1 MKIRRTMAGACAV
14 VLAAGIAG
22 AAVAQRLDGRYYGN
36 DEGGRYNRG
45 GNSWYGAPR
54 SYAPQNGA
62 WAVGTFYGANG
73 ANGEPETLTIQPDG
87 SAELRTRGKAPEYG
101 TFAGETLT
109 VGSRISKV
117 QPARG
122 GIVIDGSYYR
132 R

>member
-1 MKIRRTMAGACAV
+1 MKLAIALAALVVGAALAAPAGA
-14 VLAAGIAG
+14 
-22 AAVAQRLDGRYYGN
+22 QRYGGWDDG
-36 DEGGRYNRG
+36 NRG
-45 GNSWYGAPR
+45 GGGSRYGGPR
-54 SYAPQNGA
+54 TYAAPQGV
-62 WAVGTFYGANG
+62 WAVGTYYGQNG
-73 ANGEPETLTIQPDG
+73 ANGTPETITIQPDG
-87 SAELRTRGKAPEYG
+87 TVELRVRGQPPEYG